1 MSNWLGSSDAASI
14 NVTKIHTV
22 APDVKIPGSPSRG
35 VRTAEGIALTGSV
48 VASGCASAPRVQ
60 GSRVYYAW
68 EQTVPVP
75 ASAGGDA
82 PDLVAE
88 ASRGWAELCFES
100 RESTWHVPTGIASFC
115 ALKTVRKGLSLLWI
129 VSPASHSY
137 PLSILARLYRSPHR
151 KKSIYLPPYSLALGQ
166 EYEFRLWASF
176 APDPISGPMH
186 LHSARL
192 SVLLACER
200 TPRQHILLFMNRRPC
215 FVRCD
220 PTDRAA
226 RAANGAARRLR
237 HDGASWSARPNAPP
251 QRLR

>member
-115 ALKTVRKGLSLLWI
+115 ALKTVRKGLSLLG
-129 VSPASHSY
+129 SCRQPAIHTHFQS
-137 PLSILARLYRSPHR
+137 
-151 KKSIYLPPYSLALGQ
+151 SLACIARRTGKSPSTCRHT
-166 EYEFRLWASF
+166 RLPSAKNMSSGCGLAS
-176 APDPISGPMH
+176 PPTQSP
-186 LHSARL
+186 
-192 SVLLACER
+192 
-200 TPRQHILLFMNRRPC
+200 
-215 FVRCD
+215 VRCTSTLPVNIND
-220 PTDRAA
+220 ICIS
-226 RAANGAARRLR
+226 L
-237 HDGASWSARPNAPP
+237 PP
-251 QRLR
+251 QRLKDYRSTADHFKSASPS